1 MKAALLISALLRKQ
15 VYYSLQVITK
25 QGLFV
30 SFQIFIQGYQMFNF
44 RKQKQQVELI
54 EQLQA
59 EIEELKAEN
68 YRLRDLLSREWQEKR
83 RFMKMINGKKKK

>member
-1 MKAALLISALLRKQ
+1 
-15 VYYSLQVITK
+15 
-25 QGLFV
+25 
-30 SFQIFIQGYQMFNF
+30 MFNF

-59 EIEELKAEN
+59 EN
-68 YRLRDLLSREWQEKR
+68 YHLRDLLSREWQEKH

>member
-1 MKAALLISALLRKQ
+1 
-15 VYYSLQVITK
+15 
-25 QGLFV
+25 
-30 SFQIFIQGYQMFNF
+30 MFNF

-68 YRLRDLLSREWQEKR
+68 YRLRDLLSIEWQEKR